1 MNSRLLGFYI
11 SLTERPWKSLS
22 PSDPVQFEPSRRI
35 KFQFLSLQR
44 ANKHFSKQGKM
55 TIKQDAENRLG
66 ANKTTTTPL
75 ELSGVNE
82 LDNDNRVR
90 ILGIIDKFRELG
102 INEDISLPQ
111 VSKRIYSIE
120 TEDSDNSFS

>member
-1 MNSRLLGFYI
+1 MRLL
-11 SLTERPWKSLS
+11 LRLS
-22 PSDPVQFEPSRRI
+22 I
-35 KFQFLSLQR
+35 
-44 ANKHFSKQGKM
+44 
-55 TIKQDAENRLG
+55 
-66 ANKTTTTPL
+66 
-75 ELSGVNE
+75 SGVNE